1 LIHFYKRSMGLGTTL
16 LAIIE
21 CIVSVYDALTS
32 WAYAL
37 VQRPDKVL
45 QERKKIRAAPTKPI
59 LDGDTEVTYKPEA
72 VEKSSRV
79 QDLEDAGCTTMAQT
93 WDWAVK
99 RYKSKSLLG
108 TRDVIG
114 EEDEI
119 QPNGQIFRKLI
130 LGEYRWLTYEDT
142 DQMVDNVGRGLRV
155 LGLAPGS
162 PVCVFA
168 DTRSEWLI
176 TAQAC
181 FRHSFPV
188 VTLYTNLGEAAVEHG
203 INQTE
208 VETVITSHELL
219 PKFRSILQQ
228 TPSVKRVV
236 YFDNPIKRTDT
247 KGFREDVRL
256 INFWDMATL
265 GKKAANNN
273 MENVDVEAVP
283 PKPES
288 PCIIMYTSGSTG
300 APKGVVVTHKNLLSC
315 VKSYTNHLA
324 DFDFGDEKR
333 YIGYLPLAH
342 ILELIAENMMVV
354 FGVGI
359 GYSNPNTL
367 TDKSTMIK
375 KGGKGDASVL
385 RPTIMACVPLILDRI
400 FKGINDN
407 VRKKGEFTEKLFDF
421 CVRYKMAAAAR
432 GEGTPI
438 MDRLIFK
445 SVRQLLGGRVRLLM
459 SGGAPLSAETHN
471 YIRTCMGCPLL
482 QGYGLTETSAC
493 ASLMQIDELSTGRVG
508 PPAPEIN
515 IRLQNWEEGSY
526 RVTDKPYPRG
536 EVIIGGGNV
545 AAEYYKMPEKT
556 AEDYF
561 DDNGMRWFRSGDIGQ
576 FEPDGTLRIIDRKK
590 DLVKLQFGEYVSL
603 GKVESIL
610 KNCALVEN
618 ICVYGDSK
626 RSYVVAI
633 VCPDRAAFT
642 RLAEKLGKEP
652 STTDIEQLVADKD
665 LVGAVLRELVQQGKK
680 GQLQK
685 FEIPGALHLCLEAWT
700 PDSGLVTAA
709 FKLKRRPLQDFYQQ
723 HIDRMYGV

>member
-1 LIHFYKRSMGLGTTL
+1 MGVGATL
-16 LAIIE
+16 LAVIE
-21 CIVSVYDALTS
+21 CIVSVYDTLTA

-37 VQRPDKVL
+37 IQRPDKIVE
-45 QERKKIRAAPTKPI
+45 QRRRVRATPI
-59 LDGDTEVTYKPEA
+59 KAIADDDTQVTYKPVPLETSDRLREF
-72 VEKSSRV
+72 EKANCS
-79 QDLEDAGCTTMAQT
+79 TMAET

-99 RYKSKSLLG
+99 QYKSANLLG
-108 TRDVIG
+108 TRDVVG
-114 EEDEI
+114 EDDEV

-130 LGEYRWLTYEDT
+130 LGGYRWLNYEDA

-155 LGLAPGS
+155 LGLAPGQ

-188 VTLYTNLGEAAVEHG
+188 VTLYTNLGEEAVEHG

-219 PKFRSILQQ
+219 PKFRAILKK
-228 TPSVKRVV
+228 TPNVKRIV

-247 KGFREDVRL
+247 SGFREDVRL
-256 INFWDMATL
+256 INFWEMATL

-273 MENVDVEAVP
+273 MDSVDVEPVP

-300 APKGVVVTHKNLLSC
+300 APKGVIVTHKNLLSC
-315 VKSYTNHLA
+315 VKSYLNHLA
-324 DFDFGDEKR
+324 SFSFAEDDT

-354 FGVGI
+354 FGVSI

-385 RPTIMACVPLILDRI
+385 QPTFMACVPLILDRI
-400 FKGINDN
+400 YKGINDN

-421 CVRYKMAAAAR
+421 CVRYKMAATER
-432 GEGTPI
+432 GERTPL

-445 SVRQLLGGRVRLLM
+445 SVRQLLGGRVKLLL
-459 SGGAPLSAETHN
+459 SGGAPLSPETHN
-471 YIRTCMGCPLL
+471 YIRTCIGCPLL

-493 ASLMQIDELSTGRVG
+493 ASLMQLDELSTGRVG
-508 PPAPEIN
+508 PPAPGIN
-515 IRLQNWEEGSY
+515 IRLENWDEGNY
-526 RVTDKPYPRG
+526 KVTDKPYPRG
-536 EVIIGGGNV
+536 EVIIGGGNIT
-545 AAEYYKMPEKT
+545 AGYYKMPDKT

-561 DDNGMRWFRSGDIGQ
+561 DDDAGMRWFRSGDIGQ
-576 FEPDGTLRIIDRKK
+576 IESDGTLRIIDRKK

-603 GKVESIL
+603 GKVESVL
-610 KNCALVEN
+610 KNCPLVEN
-618 ICVYGDSK
+618 VCIYGDSK

-633 VCPDRAAFT
+633 VCPDRAALA
-642 RLAEKLGKEP
+642 RLADKLGKD
-652 STTDIEQLVADKD
+652 SKMDIDQLVADKD

-680 GQLQK
+680 GHLQK
-685 FEIPGALHLCLEAWT
+685 FELPGALHLCVEGWT